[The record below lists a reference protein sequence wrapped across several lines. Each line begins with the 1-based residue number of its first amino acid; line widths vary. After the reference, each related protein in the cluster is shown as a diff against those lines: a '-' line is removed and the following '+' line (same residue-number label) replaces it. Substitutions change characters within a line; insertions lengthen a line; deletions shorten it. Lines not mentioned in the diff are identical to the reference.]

1 MFFMQHIL
9 DGVSDLT
16 WKGDPIVDSESYL
29 VIQLHEINFESAK
42 KKLQK
47 MGTLFCQ
54 MKMFFPLCKKIT
66 IS

>member
-47 MGTLFCQ
+47 WAHCFA
-54 MKMFFPLCKKIT
+54 K
-66 IS
+66 